1 MTGKCRYCNFTY
13 ETEKEQLDHLN
24 ERHVKCGVCCEVVF
38 DKIDEF
44 AICPKCRENWD
55 GPQVGVREIKI

>member
-1 MTGKCRYCNFTY
+1 MTNKCRHCDFMY
-13 ETEKEQLDHLN
+13 EDMDEYLKHLN
-24 ERHVKCGVCCEVVF
+24 ATHVSCGVCCEVVF

-55 GPQVGVREIKI
+55 GPQVGVRILK